1 MILIYKSIRVR
12 YIGFFRSC
20 TERAAM
26 CEHDRAKSIL
36 QTDVSSSRR
45 RRLWE
50 LPANCHCPIIG
61 VCLPLTVLRRLVGKV
76 ATLTNESDDYDL
88 HVWTVHECASRNR
101 MAELLQ
107 RTLDERFAGV
117 IRTFKDARDG
127 TALMALWRRAVD
139 SGDTAGSFW
148 AALSH
153 PRCDAW
159 LTEAIVRDMHMIQ
172 HQAGASVRVD
182 VGRFAALQKQNGQ
195 LAAEL
200 EQTRDKTARAAEI
213 KAKEAAR
220 LGEQNVQLRADLA
233 QRDATIEALRRQL
246 EALEAALPDM
256 RDRERLLRRVEEL
269 EAREQALGDKM
280 VQLRQRMARERQEA
294 AVPAMPAIV
303 AVPVAPL
310 ESAAARMALADKTV
324 LCVGGRSSNVP
335 NYRDLLEKEGARFMH
350 HDGGVEQASELLDTS
365 LAAADLVICQT
376 GCISHQAYWRVK
388 DFCKRTGK
396 RCLFVD
402 NPSTSSLSVCLRKVA
417 EPVAQPVS

>member
-1 MILIYKSIRVR
+1 
-12 YIGFFRSC
+12 
-20 TERAAM
+20 M
-26 CEHDRAKSIL
+26 CEHDRPKLAV
-36 QTDVSSSRR
+36 QEDVSGSRR

-50 LPANCHCPIIG
+50 LPSNCHCPIIG
-61 VCLPLTVLRRLVGKV
+61 VCLPLALLRKLVGKV
-76 ATLTNESDDYDL
+76 AAMSVEGDDYDL
-88 HVWTVHECASRNR
+88 HVWSVHECANRSR

-117 IRTFKDARDG
+117 IRKFKEARDG
-127 TALMALWRRAVD
+127 AAMMALWRQAVD

-159 LTEAIVRDMHMIQ
+159 LMEAIVRDMHMIQ

-182 VGRFAALQKQNGQ
+182 VARFTALQKQNAQ

-200 EQTRDKTARAAEI
+200 EQTRDKAARAAEI

-220 LGEQNVQLRADLA
+220 LAEQGFQLRTELA

-246 EALEAALPDM
+246 DALEAALPDM

-269 EAREQALGDKM
+269 EAREQALGEKLA
-280 VQLRQRMARERQEA
+280 QLRQRVARARQEA
-294 AVPAMPAIV
+294 AAPAPAV
-303 AVPVAPL
+303 APVPVAMPVPT
-310 ESAAARMALADKTV
+310 AARLALVDKTV

-402 NPSTSSLSVCLRKVA
+402 NPSTSSLSVCLRKAA
-417 EPVAQPVS
+417 EPAPETA

>member
-1 MILIYKSIRVR
+1 
-12 YIGFFRSC
+12 
-20 TERAAM
+20 M
-26 CEHDRAKSIL
+26 CEHDRPRLAV
-36 QTDVSSSRR
+36 QEDVSGSRR

-50 LPANCHCPIIG
+50 LPPNCHCPIIG
-61 VCLPLTVLRRLVGKV
+61 VCLPLSLLRKLVGKV
-76 ATLTNESDDYDL
+76 ATMSVEGDDYDL
-88 HVWTVHECASRNR
+88 HVWTVHECANRSR

-117 IRTFKDARDG
+117 IRKFKDARDG
-127 TALMALWRRAVD
+127 AAMMALWRQAVD

-182 VGRFAALQKQNGQ
+182 VARFTALQKQNAQ

-200 EQTRDKTARAAEI
+200 EQTRDKAARAADI
-213 KAKEAAR
+213 KAREAAR
-220 LGEQNVQLRADLA
+220 LAEQGVQLRTELA
-233 QRDATIEALRRQL
+233 QRDATIDALRRQL
-246 EALEAALPDM
+246 DALEAAMPDM

-269 EAREQALGDKM
+269 EAREQALGDKLA
-280 VQLRQRMARERQEA
+280 QLRQRVARERQEA
-294 AVPAMPAIV
+294 APPAPSV
-303 AVPVAPL
+303 APVPVSMPVPT
-310 ESAAARMALADKTV
+310 AARLALVDKTV

-402 NPSTSSLSVCLRKVA
+402 NPSTSSLSVCLRKAA
-417 EPVAQPVS
+417 EPAPETA